1 MLIASSRELG
11 VIDNLLNGMHIND
24 YSRNEATQAKCT
36 HATYDYLVELLRT
49 GKITGKIGTNST
61 LSTDNVVT
69 PLLEEVA
76 MGTNGGKQLR
86 VKANADKD
94 LISGE
99 WVNGAYKIMCTPALI
114 AKLDKLFYP
123 VA

>member
-24 YSRNEATQAKCT
+24 YSRTAEVQAKCT
-36 HATYDYLVELLRT
+36 HATYDLIVELLRN
-49 GKITGKIGTNST
+49 GKVTSKVAAGSG
-61 LSTDNVVT
+61 LSSEGAMTVV
-69 PLLEEVA
+69 LEEVA

-86 VKANADKD
+86 VKAAADAT

-99 WVNGAYKIMCTPALI
+99 WVNGVYKIMCTPALI